1 MWKKAARTAG
11 NHWGGDDMTPRW
23 EARFDNEAQAK
34 HSVFRGR
41 AGPLDIWE
49 DTFDAF
55 TPYAVLW
62 GDGYPS
68 WCIDA
73 ERIIMKAKAGGIH
86 LTLHD
91 ECRVYQICGEPTD

>member
-1 MWKKAARTAG
+1 
-11 NHWGGDDMTPRW
+11 MTPRW

-34 HSVFRGR
+34 HSVFRGQ

-55 TPYAVLW
+55 TPYYVIWGSGDAVSNVVTRW
-62 GDGYPS
+62 
-68 WCIDA
+68 WCSDA
-73 ERIIMKAKAGGIH
+73 ERIIMKAKLAGVH

-91 ECRVYQICGEPTD
+91 ECRVYQICAETDD